1 MISVPIVAPPPV
13 FKCLLGTKRMEN
25 ICFCNK
31 PMTVRIWGWVHTHQ
45 HWGSDAALQLPKQL
59 VPIISQGDYPQS
71 VQSVAP
77 RWLALSLAR
86 GAISSHWCLVR
97 QSMLASWLCL
107 ELIPGFRRA
116 LGGPSSLLEAMT
128 VYRRDA
134 GPCHR
139 AEWEGVKGP
148 VPKPS
153 SVTGTV
159 LLGSGSEGRVSK
171 VLTLLEEP
179 HSPH

>member
-1 MISVPIVAPPPV
+1 MLAPPPA

-31 PMTVRIWGWVHTHQ
+31 PITLWIWGWYTHTHTSTGAQ
-45 HWGSDAALQLPKQL
+45 MQPCSCQSNWSPSFLRE
-59 VPIISQGDYPQS
+59 IISQS

-77 RWLALSLAR
+77 RLLAPIFAR
-86 GAISSHWCLVR
+86 GAISSHCCLVR

-107 ELIPGFRRA
+107 ELIPGFRRV

-139 AEWEGVKGP
+139 AEWEEHWAR
-148 VPKPS
+148 S
-153 SVTGTV
+153 
-159 LLGSGSEGRVSK
+159 
-171 VLTLLEEP
+171 
-179 HSPH
+179 